1 MNERTRLV
9 KSVKSDEIT
18 EGDNGGQNVGVIPIF
33 SEQEEKKLV

>member
-18 EGDNGGQNVGVIPIF
+18 EGDNGEDRTVGVIPVF
-33 SEQEEKKLV
+33 SEKEERS